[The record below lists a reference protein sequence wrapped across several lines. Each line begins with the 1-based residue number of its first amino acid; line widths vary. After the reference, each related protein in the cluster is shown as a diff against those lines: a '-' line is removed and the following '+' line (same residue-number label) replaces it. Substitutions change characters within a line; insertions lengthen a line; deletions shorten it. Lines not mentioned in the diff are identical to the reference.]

1 MVHSLGL
8 LIFEFRMAC
17 MCGSSVFNLLD
28 ESISPIKALMLRTE
42 VLVLCRVTYS
52 SFLYT
57 KVFCKP
63 SAGFVACLSRSSSFI
78 GSSRGFLVY
87 NLQHHGWKVWLFTDP
102 LEILGF
108 DLLTC
113 RLCWIVPRVW
123 TVAWCICVD
132 IEVKPPYSLA
142 SSRLKLVPAPHLSAS
157 QTSQTQHTSHT
168 HTQSLSHT
176 QSFSEVGAYFPCVS
190 TVKSQ
195 IVPEEARAGVY
206 NATWMNMTCEILW
219 YIYIWHLDIFRV

>member
-42 VLVLCRVTYS
+42 VLVLCRVTFS

-87 NLQHHGWKVWLFTDP
+87 NLQHHGWKVWPFTDP

-108 DLLTC
+108 DVLTC

-142 SSRLKLVPAPHLSAS
+142 SSHLKLVPAPHLSAS

-168 HTQSLSHT
+168 HTISFTHTIFFWGRSVLSMCEHSQKPNCSRRGTCWRVQCNLDEHDMWDSGRYIAFGNIQSL
-176 QSFSEVGAYFPCVS
+176 
-190 TVKSQ
+190 
-195 IVPEEARAGVY
+195 
-206 NATWMNMTCEILW
+206 W
-219 YIYIWHLDIFRV
+219 